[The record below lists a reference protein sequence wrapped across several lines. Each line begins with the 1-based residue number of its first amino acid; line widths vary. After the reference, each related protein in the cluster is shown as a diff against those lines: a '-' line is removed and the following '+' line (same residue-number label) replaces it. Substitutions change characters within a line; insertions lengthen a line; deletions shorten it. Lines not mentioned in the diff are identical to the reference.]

1 LVAGLE
7 VSCMLG
13 NPKLR
18 KVASLGTVA
27 VGVVTLVAP
36 KKAAVLGDKLSLS
49 TRYEDL
55 GDGEFTPRDWYVDAT
70 RASGAG
76 MIAAG
81 LTGFLLAARADATT
95 TDADADVDEDEA
107 EDETDALDADDAD
120 DATADADADADD
132 PVEIDLEEA
141 DDPSDD

>member
-1 LVAGLE
+1 
-7 VSCMLG
+7 MLG

-36 KKAAVLGDKLSLS
+36 KKAAILGDKLSLAS
-49 TRYEDL
+49 RYEDL

-81 LTGFLLAARADATT
+81 LTGFLLAASAETAS
-95 TDADADVDEDEA
+95 DADR
-107 EDETDALDADDAD
+107 TDDAD
-120 DATADADADADD
+120 EEAEALSEDDESDDVEASDD
-132 PVEIDLEEA
+132 PVEIDLEDA
-141 DDPSDD
+141 DDHNDD

>member
-1 LVAGLE
+1 
-7 VSCMLG
+7 MLG

-81 LTGFLLAARADATT
+81 LTGFLLAASADAT
-95 TDADADVDEDEA
+95 DADVDDDVDDENDGG
-107 EDETDALDADDAD
+107 ESLEDALE
-120 DATADADADADD
+120 DADASDD
-132 PVEIDLEEA
+132 PVQIDLEDA
-141 DDPSDD
+141 DEPGDD

>member
-1 LVAGLE
+1 
-7 VSCMLG
+7 MLG

-18 KVASLGTVA
+18 KVASLGSVA

-36 KKAAVLGDKLSLS
+36 KKAAVIGDKLSLS

-81 LTGFLLAARADATT
+81 LTGFLLAARADTT
-95 TDADADVDEDEA
+95 TDVDVDVDEDDEA
-107 EDETDALDADDAD
+107 LVDDD
-120 DATADADADADD
+120 TTADADDVDDADDD
-132 PVEIDLEEA
+132 PVEIDLEDA
-141 DDPSDD
+141 DEKHDD

>member
-1 LVAGLE
+1 
-7 VSCMLG
+7 MLG

-49 TRYEDL
+49 TRYENL

-81 LTGFLLAARADATT
+81 LTGFLLAARADEA
-95 TDADADVDEDEA
+95 TDADVEADDSDDDVDDDTDESLEEALEDADTSDDPVQIDLE
-107 EDETDALDADDAD
+107 DADDHAD
-120 DATADADADADD
+120 D
-132 PVEIDLEEA
+132 
-141 DDPSDD
+141 

>member
-1 LVAGLE
+1 
-7 VSCMLG
+7 MLG

-18 KVASLGTVA
+18 KVASLGTAA

-36 KKAAVLGDKLSLS
+36 KKAAVLGDKLALAS
-49 TRYEDL
+49 RYEDL

-81 LTGFLLAARADATT
+81 LTGFLLAASAEDAT
-95 TDADADVDEDEA
+95 DVDID
-107 EDETDALDADDAD
+107 DDADDAD
-120 DATADADADADD
+120 DDTDALATGDDEATTDDTEATDDDAATDD
-132 PVEIDLEEA
+132 PVEIDLEDADEHA
-141 DDPSDD
+141 DD

>member
-1 LVAGLE
+1 
-7 VSCMLG
+7 MLG

-27 VGVVTLVAP
+27 VGAVTLVAP
-36 KKAAVLGDKLSLS
+36 KKAAVLGDKLSLA

-81 LTGFLLAARADATT
+81 LTGFILASTAEATADAEKAASEAASE
-95 TDADADVDEDEA
+95 ADADDEVDI
-107 EDETDALDADDAD
+107 ADDAD
-120 DATADADADADD
+120 DADADD
-132 PVEIDLEEA
+132 PVEIDLEDA
-141 DDPSDD
+141 DDPADD

>member
-1 LVAGLE
+1 
-7 VSCMLG
+7 MLG

-49 TRYEDL
+49 TRYENL

-81 LTGFLLAARADATT
+81 LTGFLLAAS
-95 TDADADVDEDEA
+95 A
-107 EDETDALDADDAD
+107 ET
-120 DATADADADADD
+120 TADAEAAATDVDDDEPEALSDDDESDDVEASDD
-132 PVEIDLEEA
+132 PVEIDLEDA
-141 DDPSDD
+141 DEHGDD

>member
-1 LVAGLE
+1 
-7 VSCMLG
+7 MLG

-36 KKAAVLGDKLSLS
+36 KKAAVIGDKLSLS

-76 MIAAG
+76 MVAAG
-81 LTGFLLAARADATT
+81 LTGFLLAASADPDDDVDDEDDSGESLEEALE
-95 TDADADVDEDEA
+95 DADAS
-107 EDETDALDADDAD
+107 
-120 DATADADADADD
+120 DD
-132 PVEIDLEEA
+132 PVQIDLEDA
-141 DDPSDD
+141 DEPSDD

>member
-1 LVAGLE
+1 
-7 VSCMLG
+7 MLG

-36 KKAAVLGDKLSLS
+36 KKAAVLGDKLSLA

-81 LTGFLLAARADATT
+81 LTGFLLAASAEPT
-95 TDADADVDEDEA
+95 TDTEADVTDIDEEPDALTTEDDEA
-107 EDETDALDADDAD
+107 DDVDVDDAA
-120 DATADADADADD
+120 ATDD
-132 PVEIDLEEA
+132 PVEIDLEDA
-141 DDPSDD
+141 DEHDDD

>member
-1 LVAGLE
+1 
-7 VSCMLG
+7 MLG

-81 LTGFLLAARADATT
+81 LTGFVLAARADATA
-95 TDADADVDEDEA
+95 ADADVDESDAEA
-107 EDETDALDADDAD
+107 ETDALDADDATAD
-120 DATADADADADD
+120 ADADADADD

>member
-1 LVAGLE
+1 
-7 VSCMLG
+7 MLG

-36 KKAAVLGDKLSLS
+36 KKAAVIGDKLSLS

-81 LTGFLLAARADATT
+81 LTGFLLAASATT
-95 TDADADVDEDEA
+95 TDADTDVDDLDDDEDTGESLEEA
-107 EDETDALDADDAD
+107 LEDADTGD
-120 DATADADADADD
+120 DPVQIDLEDADD
-132 PVEIDLEEA
+132 PA
-141 DDPSDD
+141 DD

>member
-1 LVAGLE
+1 
-7 VSCMLG
+7 MLG

-36 KKAAVLGDKLSLS
+36 KKAAVLGDKLSLA

-81 LTGFLLAARADATT
+81 LTGFLLAASAETV
-95 TDADADVDEDEA
+95 ADADR
-107 EDETDALDADDAD
+107 TADDAD
-120 DATADADADADD
+120 EESDASSDDEPDDVDASDD
-132 PVEIDLEEA
+132 PVEIDLEDA
-141 DDPSDD
+141 DDKADD

>member
-1 LVAGLE
+1 
-7 VSCMLG
+7 MLG

-36 KKAAVLGDKLSLS
+36 KKAAVLGDKLSLA

-81 LTGFLLAARADATT
+81 LTGFLLAASAETA
-95 TDADADVDEDEA
+95 ADADR
-107 EDETDALDADDAD
+107 TADDAD
-120 DATADADADADD
+120 EEPEALSDDDESDAVDASDD
-132 PVEIDLEEA
+132 PVEIDLEDA
-141 DDPSDD
+141 DDKADD

>member
-1 LVAGLE
+1 
-7 VSCMLG
+7 MLG

-36 KKAAVLGDKLSLS
+36 KKAAVLGDKLSLA

-81 LTGFLLAARADATT
+81 LTGFLLAASAETTVDAETAAT
-95 TDADADVDEDEA
+95 GDADDEPEA
-107 EDETDALDADDAD
+107 LSEDDETDDVE
-120 DATADADADADD
+120 DADD
-132 PVEIDLEEA
+132 PVEIDLEDA
-141 DDPSDD
+141 DEPGDD

>member
-1 LVAGLE
+1 
-7 VSCMLG
+7 MLG

-49 TRYEDL
+49 TRYETL

-81 LTGFLLAARADATT
+81 LTGFALAARDDDAA
-95 TDADADVDEDEA
+95 TDADAATVETDDDVDVA
-107 EDETDALDADDAD
+107 VETDDSELGDDGPVQIDLDDAD
-120 DATADADADADD
+120 DR
-132 PVEIDLEEA
+132 
-141 DDPSDD
+141 SDDD

>member
-1 LVAGLE
+1 
-7 VSCMLG
+7 MLG

-36 KKAAVLGDKLSLS
+36 KKAAVLGDKLSLA

-81 LTGFLLAARADATT
+81 LTGFLLAASAETV
-95 TDADADVDEDEA
+95 ADADR
-107 EDETDALDADDAD
+107 TADDAD
-120 DATADADADADD
+120 EESDASSDDEPDDVDASDD
-132 PVEIDLEEA
+132 PVEIDLEDA
-141 DDPSDD
+141 DDHRDD

>member
-1 LVAGLE
+1 
-7 VSCMLG
+7 MLG

-18 KVASLGTVA
+18 KVASLGTAA

-36 KKAAVLGDKLSLS
+36 TKAAVLGDKLSLA

-81 LTGFLLAARADATT
+81 LTGFLLATRAETTT
-95 TDADADVDEDEA
+95 TDVGV
-107 EDETDALDADDAD
+107 DADDAD
-120 DATADADADADD
+120 DETVTLDDDDTTTDADDDPVQIDLEDADD
-132 PVEIDLEEA
+132 PG
-141 DDPSDD
+141 DD

>member
-1 LVAGLE
+1 
-7 VSCMLG
+7 MLG

-18 KVASLGTVA
+18 KAASLGTAA

-36 KKAAVLGDKLSLS
+36 KKAAVLGDKLSLA
-49 TRYEDL
+49 TRYETL

-81 LTGFLLAARADATT
+81 LTGFLLATRADAAT
-95 TDADADVDEDEA
+95 TDADVDVDEDGGEP
-107 EDETDALDADDAD
+107 EPLDADDATD
-120 DATADADADADD
+120 DTEDDD
-132 PVEIDLEEA
+132 PVQIDLEDA
-141 DDPSDD
+141 DEPDDD

>member
-1 LVAGLE
+1 
-7 VSCMLG
+7 MLG

-81 LTGFLLAARADATT
+81 LTGFLLAASADAT
-95 TDADADVDEDEA
+95 DADTDVDDLDDDEDTGESLEEA
-107 EDETDALDADDAD
+107 LEDAD
-120 DATADADADADD
+120 TGDD
-132 PVEIDLEEA
+132 PVQIDLEDAEE
-141 DDPSDD
+141 PSDD